1 MASNPMLIILPTAW
15 FFEVVQQFARF
26 LVTPALASKTPQDLV
41 LISTA
46 MELALLV
53 EDVSRHGATLLGGG

>member
-1 MASNPMLIILPTAW
+1 MSSNPMLIILPTAW

-26 LVTPALASKTPQDLV
+26 LVTPALASKTPQDLP
-41 LISTA
+41 ITTA

-53 EDVSRHGATLLGGG
+53 EDVSRHGAALFGGG